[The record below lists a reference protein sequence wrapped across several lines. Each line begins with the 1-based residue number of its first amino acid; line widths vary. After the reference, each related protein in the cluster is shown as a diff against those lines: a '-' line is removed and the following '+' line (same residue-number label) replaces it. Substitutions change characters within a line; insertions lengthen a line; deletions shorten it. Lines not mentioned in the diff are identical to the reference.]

1 MIRKVRFEEISDI
14 AKMSHRA
21 KVPILPHYDMY
32 GVEVD
37 GKIVAVR
44 GFLRLTKRRMR
55 LVGGFTLPEYRKQG
69 HSLSLLWHLMK
80 LIAIDE
86 EFIDIRVVDV
96 YAFTSKWY
104 TDNGF
109 VAGVPNKMSTYVRCE
124 RDDYDLFRAK
134 WAREDSDNQ

>member
-1 MIRKVRFEEISDI
+1 MIRKVKFEEIKEI

-21 KVPILPHYDMY
+21 KVPILPHYEMY
-32 GVEVD
+32 GVEIK
-37 GKIVAVR
+37 GEIVAVR

-55 LVGGFTLPEYRKQG
+55 LVGGFTLPEYRNQG

-86 EFIDIRVVDV
+86 EFAEIKVVDV

-109 VAGVPNKMSTYVRCE
+109 VAGIPNKMSTYVRYE
-124 RDDYDLFRAK
+124 RHDNDLFRAK
-134 WAREDSDNQ
+134 WAREDPTN